1 LLIARVS
8 LREIHVYL
16 LIRRYPKKR
25 QEKTTDKRPDKATAA
40 NVPSA
45 LQPSPRLSFPLS
57 TDSSVFGKRSGS
69 PLGPFE
75 GADGEE
81 PLEDGYADFASV
93 DLVCVSSPFLFSLSL
108 SRFSPPV
115 PRTG

>member
-1 LLIARVS
+1 MYLLIARVS
-8 LREIHVYL
+8 LREIYVYL
-16 LIRRYPKKR
+16 LISRYPEKR
-25 QEKTTDKRPDKATAA
+25 QEKTTDNGPDKATAA

-75 GADGEE
+75 GADSEE
-81 PLEDGYADFASV
+81 PL
-93 DLVCVSSPFLFSLSL
+93 
-108 SRFSPPV
+108 
-115 PRTG
+115 